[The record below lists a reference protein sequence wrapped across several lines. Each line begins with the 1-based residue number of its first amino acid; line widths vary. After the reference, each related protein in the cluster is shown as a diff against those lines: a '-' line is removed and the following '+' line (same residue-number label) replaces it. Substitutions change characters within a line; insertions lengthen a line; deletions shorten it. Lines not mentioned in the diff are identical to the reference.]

1 MWTVLVVVCLIASL
15 DANAEGSSLHG
26 ESSLRRFD
34 SSVAGLR
41 TAESIPNRLPRKFRE
56 NSRTRRLHIE
66 NQHGFDGKVDKIH
79 INSEEDLPGVRAYG
93 LQKSNLE
100 NNGHIEK
107 TIQKGVLEE
116 IEDSSRR
123 VTRSIEAYG
132 KSKEQLE
139 MNGQIEVGHPP
150 SPIRPQYPE
159 TSGLRVTRSIET
171 VLKQDKPTKELED
184 LEGQDAK
191 VFRPLFVY
199 RQQVAKRQ
207 HRGRNRIHGFPA
219 GQRPYYN
226 LRPVF

>member
-15 DANAEGSSLHG
+15 DVNAEGRSLHG
-26 ESSLRRFD
+26 ETSLRQSD
-34 SSVAGLR
+34 SAVAGLR
-41 TAESIPNRLPRKFRE
+41 TVENIPYRFPRKFRE
-56 NSRTRRLHIE
+56 NTRTRRLHIK

-93 LQKSNLE
+93 LQKNDLK
-100 NNGHIEK
+100 NNGQIEK
-107 TIQKGVLEE
+107 MIQKRSMKEV
-116 IEDSSRR
+116 EDASRR
-123 VTRSIEAYG
+123 AARSIEAYG

-139 MNGQIEVGHPP
+139 MNGQIETGH
-150 SPIRPQYPE
+150 SSSSIRHPYPNA
-159 TSGLRVTRSIET
+159 SGIKVTRSIET
-171 VLKQDKPTKELED
+171 NLKQDKPTNELTD

-207 HRGRNRIHGFPA
+207 HRGRNRNRGFPA